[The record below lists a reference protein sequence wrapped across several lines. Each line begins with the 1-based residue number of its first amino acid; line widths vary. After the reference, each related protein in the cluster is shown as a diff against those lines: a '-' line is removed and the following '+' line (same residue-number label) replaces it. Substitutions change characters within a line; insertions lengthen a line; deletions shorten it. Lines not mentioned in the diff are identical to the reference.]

1 MTMGIHLPVGVLM
14 KTLPTALS
22 LVGNKGERLRVR
34 ALAALAM
41 GNAIWKVCLYIAVKW
56 RMFFEKKCYL
66 AVFFR
71 KLSLQLSFGGCF
83 EYNSGCLYDSGF
95 SPELNLFFEIAI
107 LIFQ

>member
-22 LVGNKGERLRVR
+22 LVGNVGERLRVR

-56 RMFFEKKCYL
+56 RMFFEKTN
-66 AVFFR
+66 AT
-71 KLSLQLSFGGCF
+71 LQF
-83 EYNSGCLYDSGF
+83 
-95 SPELNLFFEIAI
+95 FFESSACS
-107 LIFQ
+107 